1 MIVILFMVF
10 YYILKRRSLF
20 VGGRVCLR
28 LRLSLYNLRVVRQKD
43 VVSVA
48 IDGQD
53 TLSIVIYFYVVS
65 E

>member
-28 LRLSLYNLRVVRQKD
+28 LRLALNYLWIMRQKD

-53 TLSIVIYFYVVS
+53 TLSIVIYFNVVS